1 MAQSARAC
9 KLAHIHDA
17 HPLRFA
23 LGGIPH
29 RQAYTFPLRT
39 LGPLKK
45 LFFCLV
51 IATGL
56 VGLPIDPSLFSG
68 SSESVAMAAI
78 TPRFSAV
85 RGEIE
90 RGKTLAAAL
99 SKVVTDR
106 EIHDLVE
113 VARPDYDLKDVRPG
127 QPFRVSLTED
137 GKLRTFSYAI
147 DELRTLRVSKRADGL
162 HADISSRQY
171 EARLESS
178 SGVIESSLFETIDAI
193 GEKDELAME
202 LSEIFAWDI
211 DFNTALRRGDTFRV
225 VVEKFYLDGVL
236 RRYGK
241 ILAAEFVNAGRA
253 LRAVRFEGADG
264 NAAYYEPS
272 GEPLKKAF
280 LKSPLRF
287 TRVSSGFSSGRF
299 HPVLHITRAHNGTD
313 LAATYGTP
321 VRAIGHGTVTL
332 AGFESGYGKLVA
344 VRHANGYT
352 SYYGHLSKIL
362 VRAGQRVAQSDLV
375 GLVGATGL
383 ATGPHLHYGIM
394 RNGAWADPMRIQSP
408 PAEPLRAEDRPAFEQ
423 AAIKAIALLPAQ
435 PTSLRAANLRR

>member
-1 MAQSARAC
+1 M
-9 KLAHIHDA
+9 
-17 HPLRFA
+17 
-23 LGGIPH
+23 
-29 RQAYTFPLRT
+29 
-39 LGPLKK
+39 
-45 LFFCLV
+45 

-56 VGLPIDPSLFSG
+56 VGLPIDPSLFTG
-68 SSESVAMAAI
+68 STESLAMAAI
-78 TPRFSAV
+78 TPKFSV
-85 RGEIE
+85 LRGEIE

-99 SKVVTDR
+99 SKVVSDR

-113 VARPDYDLKDVRPG
+113 VARPNYDLKDVRPG
-127 QPFRVSLTED
+127 QPFRLSRTED

-147 DELRTLRVSKRADGL
+147 DELRTLRVSKRAGGL
-162 HADISSRQY
+162 HSDISSRQY
-171 EARLESS
+171 EVRTGVAA
-178 SGVIESSLFETIDAI
+178 GVIESSLFETIDAI
-193 GEKDELAME
+193 GERDELAME

-211 DFNTALRRGDTFRV
+211 DFNTSIHRGDTFRV
-225 VVEKFYLDGVL
+225 VVEKFYLDGEL

-241 ILAAEFVNAGRA
+241 ILAAEFVNSGRS

-299 HPVLHITRAHNGTD
+299 HPVLHVTRAHNGTD

-321 VRAIGHGTVTL
+321 VRAIGHGTVIT
-332 AGFESGYGKLVA
+332 AAFQGGYGKLVA

-362 VRAGQRVAQSDLV
+362 VKAGQRVTQSDLV

-408 PAEPLRAEDRPAFEQ
+408 PAEPLRSEDRAAFEL
-423 AAIKAIALLPAQ
+423 AAGKALSLLPPPPLA
-435 PTSLRAANLRR
+435 LRTASNDRSR